1 MAIHLNTG
9 GSSRADARM
18 RVLEKDLEAAKRGD
32 WEAKKRV
39 VSSMKDVLDDLARK
53 RATSNADINVLL
65 EAGKEGIAQAIK
77 KFKISSG
84 ADRFQIF
91 ALSFIEKK
99 MDNPSSGGF
108 LSKLFG
114 K

>member
-9 GSSRADARM
+9 GGSQADVRM
-18 RVLEKDLEAAKRGD
+18 QVLAKDLAAAKRGD
-32 WEAKKRV
+32 WDAKKRV
-39 VSSMKDVLDDLARK
+39 IASMRDVLNELAHK
-53 RATSNADINVLL
+53 RASSNAEINVLL
-65 EAGKEGIAQAIK
+65 EAGREGIAQAIK
-77 KFKISSG
+77 KFKLSSG
-84 ADRFQIF
+84 PDRFQIF

-99 MDNPSSGGF
+99 MDHPSSGGF